1 MKQESNDYL
10 GDTEASCSDDDLI
23 SRVKS
28 PKKRRPKA
36 LTQKNDEV
44 INQPPQPSVQDGQP
58 SMVQDDDGVYRP
70 HYKIVDSQVT
80 DVEVKNFTPSNFK
93 VMAGPAYNEF
103 YQNYLKGKRSS
114 SSSQESVILQRK
126 PEDTSNNKTQN
137 EKPYAEFESTS
148 FSVEKQVENPEK
160 SKPQEITDQEALT
173 LADLQNAI
181 GDNNESVSEEDEP
194 SVIENKPGK

>member
-36 LTQKNDEV
+36 LPQKTSEV
-44 INQPPQPSVQDGQP
+44 INQPAQPSIEGQP
-58 SMVQDDDGVYRP
+58 SVQDDDGVYRP

-114 SSSQESVILQRK
+114 SSSQESVILQ
-126 PEDTSNNKTQN
+126 NNNETQN

-181 GDNNESVSEEDEP
+181 GDNNESLSEEDEP

>member
-36 LTQKNDEV
+36 LPQKTNEAIIINDKV
-44 INQPPQPSVQDGQP
+44 INQPAQPS
-58 SMVQDDDGVYRP
+58 VQDDDGVYRP

-126 PEDTSNNKTQN
+126 PEDTSSNQTQN